1 MVWDSIPVC
10 KGEEGPDGSRG
21 KNTTWPQKLQFQL
34 VWQSLGLVKPSPE
47 QALASF
53 QPVGEPLTMCQVQAG
68 QAQLV
73 CNRELGSR
81 EARLSCWQRNKA
93 PTSLLL

>member
-1 MVWDSIPVC
+1 MVWDSIPMC
-10 KGEEGPDGSRG
+10 KEEEGPASSRG
-21 KNTTWPQKLQFQL
+21 KSPTWPQKLQFQL
-34 VWQSLGLVKPSPE
+34 VWQGLGRVKSSPE

-53 QPVGEPLTMCQVQAG
+53 QPVGELLTMCQV

-73 CNRELGSR
+73 CNRELGSK
-81 EARLSCWQRNKA
+81 EARLSCWQRNKV